1 MTTTRRFALHGPTL
15 TLRIPRRSDAAALF
29 ALASD
34 PEVTRWFSWGPYT
47 EEAQARAYLER
58 LPGQRRRGEQLDLA
72 QVHREHGVIGITG
85 LSEFSLRDRRALVG
99 TWFGRDYWGTG
110 ANAESKALMCHLGF
124 DLLGLERI
132 TSVANVENA
141 RSRRALE
148 KAGFVH
154 EGVLRGWHR
163 HGDRQ
168 LDVAIVSILR
178 PEWEAMP
185 ERHLPYTVDGE
196 PPQTF
201 VADGA
206 GATSPAS
213 PPS

>member
-1 MTTTRRFALHGPTL
+1 MTSSEHLALHGPTL
-15 TLRIPRRSDAAALF
+15 TLRIPTLADAPALF
-29 ALASD
+29 GLASD

-47 EEAQARAYLER
+47 EETQARAYLER
-58 LPGQRRRGEQLDLA
+58 LPGQRRHGEQLDLV
-72 QVHREHGVIGITG
+72 QEHREHGIIGITD
-85 LSEFSLRDRRALVG
+85 LSEFSMRDRRALVG
-99 TWFGRDYWGTG
+99 TWFGRSFWGSG
-110 ANAESKALMCHLGF
+110 ANTESKALICHLGF

-132 TSVANVENA
+132 TSVANVENG

-178 PEWEAMP
+178 PEWQAMTA
-185 ERHLPYTVDGE
+185 RHLDYTVEGE
-196 PPQTF
+196 PPPAF
-201 VADGA
+201 VVQ
-206 GATSPAS
+206 P
-213 PPS
+213 

>member
-1 MTTTRRFALHGPTL
+1 MTTTRQFALHGPTL

-47 EEAQARAYLER
+47 EEAQARAYLDR

-99 TWFGRDYWGTG
+99 TWFGRDFWGTG
-110 ANAESKALMCHLGF
+110 VNTESKALMCHLGF

-132 TSVANVENA
+132 TSVANVDNA

-154 EGVLRGWHR
+154 EGILRGWHR

-178 PEWEAMP
+178 SEWEAMTD
-185 ERHLPYTVDGE
+185 RHLPYTVTGE
-196 PPQTF
+196 PPAAF
-201 VADGA
+201 VAG
-206 GATSPAS
+206 GT
-213 PPS
+213 

>member
-1 MTTTRRFALHGPTL
+1 MTTTQQFALQGPTL
-15 TLRIPRRSDAAALF
+15 TLRIPTLSDAPALF

-34 PEVTRWFSWGPYT
+34 PDVTRWFSWGPYT
-47 EEAQARAYLER
+47 EETQARAYLER
-58 LPGQRRRGEQLDLA
+58 LPGQRRRGEQLDLV
-72 QVHREHGVIGITG
+72 QEHRDHGIIGITG
-85 LSEFSLRDRRALVG
+85 LSEFTPRDRRALVG
-99 TWFGRDYWGTG
+99 TWFGKAFWGTG

-132 TSVANVENA
+132 TSIANVDNA

-148 KAGFVH
+148 KAGFLH

-168 LDVAIVSILR
+168 LDVAIVGLLR
-178 PEWEAMP
+178 GDWEAMP
-185 ERHLPYTVDGE
+185 ERHVAYTVTGT
-196 PPQTF
+196 PPEAFLTTPP
-201 VADGA
+201 GA
-206 GATSPAS
+206 

>member
-1 MTTTRRFALHGPTL
+1 MTTTEQFALHGPTL
-15 TLRIPRRSDAAALF
+15 TLRIPAIADAPALF

-34 PEVTRWFSWGPYT
+34 PQVTRWFSWGPYT

-58 LPGQRRRGEQLDLA
+58 LPGQRRRGEQLDLV
-72 QVHREHGVIGITG
+72 QEHREQGVIGITG

-99 TWFGRDYWGTG
+99 TWFGRAHWGTG
-110 ANAESKALMCHLGF
+110 VNAESKALICHLGF

-132 TSVANVENA
+132 TSYANTENA

-168 LDVAIVSILR
+168 LDVAVVGLLR
-178 PEWEAMP
+178 GDWEAMP
-185 ERHLPYTVDGE
+185 DRHVDYTVDGR
-196 PPQTF
+196 PPQEF
-201 VADGA
+201 IP
-206 GATSPAS
+206 PAS
-213 PPS
+213 LPS

>member
-1 MTTTRRFALHGPTL
+1 MTSSEHLALHGPTL
-15 TLRIPRRSDAAALF
+15 TLRIPTLADAPALF
-29 ALASD
+29 GLASD

-47 EEAQARAYLER
+47 DETQARAYLER
-58 LPGQRRRGEQLDLA
+58 LPGQRRRGEQLDLV
-72 QVHREHGVIGITG
+72 QEHRERGIIGITG
-85 LSEFSLRDRRALVG
+85 LSEFSMRDRRALVG
-99 TWFGRDYWGTG
+99 TWFGREFWGSG
-110 ANAESKALMCHLGF
+110 ANTESKALICHLGF

-178 PEWEAMP
+178 PEWEAMTT
-185 ERHLPYTVDGE
+185 RHLDYTVEGE
-196 PPQTF
+196 PPAAF
-201 VADGA
+201 VVER
-206 GATSPAS
+206 
-213 PPS
+213 

>member
-1 MTTTRRFALHGPTL
+1 MTSSEHLALHGPTL
-15 TLRIPRRSDAAALF
+15 TVRIPTLADAPALF
-29 ALASD
+29 GLASD

-47 EEAQARAYLER
+47 DETQARAYLER
-58 LPGQRRRGEQLDLA
+58 LPGQRRRGEQLDLV
-72 QVHREHGVIGITG
+72 QEHREHGIIGITG
-85 LSEFSLRDRRALVG
+85 LSEFSMRDRRALVG
-99 TWFGRDYWGTG
+99 TWFGREFWGSG
-110 ANAESKALMCHLGF
+110 ANTESKALICHLGF

-178 PEWEAMP
+178 PEWEAMTT
-185 ERHLPYTVDGE
+185 RHLDYAVEGE
-196 PPQTF
+196 PPAAF
-201 VADGA
+201 VVER
-206 GATSPAS
+206 
-213 PPS
+213 

>member
-1 MTTTRRFALHGPTL
+1 MTTTEHFALHGPTL
-15 TLRIPRRSDAAALF
+15 TLRIPTLDDAPALY

-34 PEVTRWFSWGPYT
+34 PDVTRWFSWGPYT
-47 EEAQARAYLER
+47 AESEARAYLER
-58 LPGQRRRGEQLDLA
+58 LPGQRRRGEQLDLV
-72 QVHREHGVIGITG
+72 QEHRDLGIIGITG
-85 LSEFSLRDRRALVG
+85 LSEFSPRDRRALVG
-99 TWFGRDYWGTG
+99 TWFGKAHWGTG

-132 TSVANVENA
+132 TSIANVDNA

-148 KAGFVH
+148 KAGFLH

-168 LDVAIVSILR
+168 LDVAIVGLLR
-178 PEWEAMP
+178 GDWEAMP
-185 ERHLPYTVDGE
+185 ERHLAYTVDGS
-196 PPQTF
+196 PPAAF
-201 VADGA
+201 V
-206 GATSPAS
+206 TRPAS

>member
-1 MTTTRRFALHGPTL
+1 MTTKEQFAISGPTL
-15 TLRIPRRSDAAALF
+15 TLRIPRRSDAPALF

-47 EEAQARAYLER
+47 EETQARAYLER
-58 LPGQRRRGEQLDLA
+58 LPGQRRRGEQLDLV
-72 QVHREHGVIGITG
+72 QEHREHGVIGITG

-99 TWFGRDYWGTG
+99 TWFGREHWGSG
-110 ANAESKALMCHLGF
+110 ANRESKALVCHLGF

-132 TSVANVENA
+132 TSVANVENG

-185 ERHLPYTVDGE
+185 ERHVPYTVSGA
-196 PPQTF
+196 PPETF
-201 VADGA
+201 VA
-206 GATSPAS
+206 AS
-213 PPS
+213 PPGATPS

>member
-1 MTTTRRFALHGPTL
+1 
-15 TLRIPRRSDAAALF
+15 
-29 ALASD
+29 
-34 PEVTRWFSWGPYT
+34 
-47 EEAQARAYLER
+47 
-58 LPGQRRRGEQLDLA
+58 
-72 QVHREHGVIGITG
+72 
-85 LSEFSLRDRRALVG
+85 
-99 TWFGRDYWGTG
+99 
-110 ANAESKALMCHLGF
+110 MCHLGF

-148 KAGFVH
+148 RAGFVH

-185 ERHLPYTVDGE
+185 ERHLPYNVVGDPPATFTV
-196 PPQTF
+196 
-201 VADGA
+201 
-206 GATSPAS
+206 PAS

>member
-1 MTTTRRFALHGPTL
+1 MTSSEHLALHGPTL
-15 TLRIPRRSDAAALF
+15 TLRIPTLADAPALF
-29 ALASD
+29 GLASD

-47 EEAQARAYLER
+47 DETQARAYLER
-58 LPGQRRRGEQLDLA
+58 LPGQRRRGEQLDLV
-72 QVHREHGVIGITG
+72 QEHREHGIIGITG
-85 LSEFSLRDRRALVG
+85 LSEFSMRDRRALVG
-99 TWFGRDYWGTG
+99 TWFGREFWGSG
-110 ANAESKALMCHLGF
+110 ANTESKALICHLGF

-178 PEWEAMP
+178 PEWEAMTT
-185 ERHLPYTVDGE
+185 RHLDYTVEGE
-196 PPQTF
+196 PPAAF
-201 VADGA
+201 VVER
-206 GATSPAS
+206 
-213 PPS
+213 

>member
-1 MTTTRRFALHGPTL
+1 MTSSEHLALHGPTL
-15 TLRIPRRSDAAALF
+15 TLRIPTLADAPALF
-29 ALASD
+29 GLASD

-47 EEAQARAYLER
+47 DETQARAYLER
-58 LPGQRRRGEQLDLA
+58 LPGQRRRGEQLDLV
-72 QVHREHGVIGITG
+72 QQHREHGIIGITG
-85 LSEFSLRDRRALVG
+85 LSEFSMRDRRALVG
-99 TWFGRDYWGTG
+99 TWFGREFWGSG
-110 ANAESKALMCHLGF
+110 ANTESKALICHLGF

-178 PEWEAMP
+178 PEWEAMTT
-185 ERHLPYTVDGE
+185 RHLDYTVEGE
-196 PPQTF
+196 PPAAF
-201 VADGA
+201 VVER
-206 GATSPAS
+206 
-213 PPS
+213 

>member
-1 MTTTRRFALHGPTL
+1 MTTTEQFAVHGPTL
-15 TLRIPRRSDAAALF
+15 TLRIPTPADAPALF

-34 PEVTRWFSWGPYT
+34 PDVTRWFSWGPYT
-47 EEAQARAYLER
+47 EESQARAYLER
-58 LPGQRRRGEQLDLA
+58 LPGQRRRGEQLDLV
-72 QVHREHGVIGITG
+72 QEHRDHGIIGITG
-85 LSEFSLRDRRALVG
+85 LSEFSPRDRRALVG
-99 TWFGRDYWGTG
+99 TWFGKAFWGTG

-132 TSVANVENA
+132 TSIANVDNA

-148 KAGFVH
+148 KAGFLH

-168 LDVAIVSILR
+168 LDVAIVGLLR
-178 PEWEAMP
+178 GDWEAMP
-185 ERHLPYTVDGE
+185 ERHVSYTVTGT
-196 PPQTF
+196 PPEAFLTPPP
-201 VADGA
+201 GA
-206 GATSPAS
+206 

>member
-1 MTTTRRFALHGPTL
+1 MTTTEQFAVHGPTL
-15 TLRIPRRSDAAALF
+15 TLRIPTPADASALF

-34 PEVTRWFSWGPYT
+34 PDVTRWFSWGPYT
-47 EEAQARAYLER
+47 EESQARAYLER
-58 LPGQRRRGEQLDLA
+58 LPGQRRRGEQLDLV
-72 QVHREHGVIGITG
+72 QEHRDHGIIGITG
-85 LSEFSLRDRRALVG
+85 LSEFSPRDRRALVG
-99 TWFGRDYWGTG
+99 TWFGKAFWGTG

-132 TSVANVENA
+132 TSIANVENA

-148 KAGFVH
+148 KAGFLH

-168 LDVAIVSILR
+168 LDVAIVGLLR
-178 PEWEAMP
+178 GDWASMP
-185 ERHLPYTVDGE
+185 ERHVPYTVDGT
-196 PPQTF
+196 PPEAFTTPP
-201 VADGA
+201 GA
-206 GATSPAS
+206 